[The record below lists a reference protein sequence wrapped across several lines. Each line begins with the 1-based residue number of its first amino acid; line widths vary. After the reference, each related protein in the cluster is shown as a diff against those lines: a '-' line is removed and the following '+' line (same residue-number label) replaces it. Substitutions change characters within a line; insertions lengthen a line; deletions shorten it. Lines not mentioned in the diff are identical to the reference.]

1 MVGEMYPNPNA
12 EPNSNF
18 KKIPLN
24 SKLWRD
30 SSFDEVSIV
39 IIYGS
44 DSDSE
49 VYMGMWEAR
58 EDYSEDEE
66 STQTSIGL
74 LAPHKLSEVS
84 CRTCGAKWLE
94 GEPHCEKCGQR
105 MRKGQRWIRQ
115 GESGGMV
122 YTEFDADYIEAIYTP
137 KRNVDIS
144 TAMKLWL
151 KNNKK
156 G

>member
-1 MVGEMYPNPNA
+1 MTEMYPNPNA

-39 IIYGS
+39 IIYGG

-49 VYMGMWEAR
+49 VYIGMWEAR
-58 EDYSEDEE
+58 EDFFEEDSDDEGFP
-66 STQTSIGL
+66 SSIQL
-74 LAPHKLSEVS
+74 IAPHKLSEVS

-94 GEPHCEKCGQR
+94 GQPHCEKCGQR
-105 MRKGQRWIRQ
+105 MRKGETWIRQ

-122 YTEFDADYIEAIYTP
+122 YTQFDANYIEAIYTP

-144 TAMKLWL
+144 TAMEMWL
-151 KNNKK
+151 ME
-156 G
+156 

>member
-39 IIYGS
+39 IVYGFDT
-44 DSDSE
+44 DSD
-49 VYMGMWEAR
+49 VYMGIYEAR
-58 EDYSEDEE
+58 KDTEMLRNWY
-66 STQTSIGL
+66 L
-74 LAPHKLSEVS
+74 RAPHKLSEVS
-84 CRTCGAKWLE
+84 CNTCGTEW
-94 GEPHCEKCGQR
+94 HFGQR
-105 MRKGQRWIRQ
+105 LDCCKWENMKKGKTWIKK
-115 GESGGMV
+115 GGGGLT
-122 YTEFDADYIEAIYTP
+122 YTEFDSEYIEAIYTP

-144 TAMKLWL
+144 TAMELWL
-151 KNNKK
+151 F
-156 G
+156 

>member
-39 IIYGS
+39 IVYGS
-44 DSDSE
+44 DTDSD
-49 VYMGMWEAR
+49 VFIGMWEAR

-74 LAPHKLSEVS
+74 LAPHKLSEVANVKPKELDKLS
-84 CRTCGAKWLE
+84 LMALE
-94 GEPHCEKCGQR
+94 HPST
-105 MRKGQRWIRQ
+105 Q
-115 GESGGMV
+115 GNH
-122 YTEFDADYIEAIYTP
+122 
-137 KRNVDIS
+137 K
-144 TAMKLWL
+144 KLTL
-151 KNNKK
+151 PLRITYSIL
-156 G
+156 

>member
-1 MVGEMYPNPNA
+1 MVGEMYLNPNA

-39 IIYGS
+39 IIYGFEH
-44 DSDSE
+44 DSE
-49 VYMGMWEAR
+49 VYIGMWEAR

-94 GEPHCEKCGQR
+94 GEPDCEKCGQR
-105 MRKGQRWIRQ
+105 MKKGERWIRQ

-122 YTEFDADYIEAIYTP
+122 HTEFDTEYIEDIYTP

-144 TAMKLWL
+144 TAMEMWL
-151 KNNKK
+151 MEP
-156 G
+156 